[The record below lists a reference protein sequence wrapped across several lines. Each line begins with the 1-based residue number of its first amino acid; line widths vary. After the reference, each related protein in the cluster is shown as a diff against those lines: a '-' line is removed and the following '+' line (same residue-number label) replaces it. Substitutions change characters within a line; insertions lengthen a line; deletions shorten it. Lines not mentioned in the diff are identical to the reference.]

1 MLRYALNRLAGLVV
15 VLWAMSVVMFVV
27 IRVIPG
33 NPIAGLVGFGTPR
46 YVIEHIKQQMGL
58 DRPLY
63 IQYID
68 YLRGLVHGDLGISFE
83 SRLPVVSEM
92 GRYFTAS
99 AELVLVSMVLTV
111 PIGILLGIVSAAR
124 WGKASDGAIRFL
136 SLVGAAAPLF
146 WMALVFQLVFFRYLG
161 WLPVDGRIG
170 VNVPPPR
177 SITGLFLA
185 DSLLTLNW
193 EAFRSSLLHILLPA
207 TVLALNSIGV
217 LVRQT
222 RASLLQVLS
231 EDFIRTG
238 RAKGLRE
245 WVVLFRHAMKN
256 AAIPVVTE
264 IGMQFGNVLG
274 ATFLVEIVFSWPGLG
289 LYAVRAI
296 VNLDYPAVM
305 GVAQLFTLI
314 YVLTNFVVDISYPL
328 IDPRISR

>member
-1 MLRYALNRLAGLVV
+1 MLRYALKRLAGLIV
-15 VLWAMSVVMFVV
+15 VLWAMSAVMFVV

-63 IQYID
+63 IQYLD
-68 YLRGLVHGDLGISFE
+68 YLRGLLHGDLGISFE

-99 AELVLVSMVLTV
+99 AELVLVSMILTV
-111 PIGILLGIVSAAR
+111 PLGVLLGIAAAAR
-124 WGKASDGAIRFL
+124 WRTAGDGAIRLL

-146 WMALVFQLVFFRYLG
+146 WMALVFQVIFFRYLG
-161 WLPVDGRIG
+161 WLPVDGRIS

-177 SITGLFLA
+177 SITGFYLF
-185 DSLLTLNW
+185 DSLLTLDW
-193 EAFRSSLLHILLPA
+193 AAFRSSLLHILLPA

-314 YVLTNFVVDISYPL
+314 YVLTNFLVDVSYPL
-328 IDPRISR
+328 IDPRITR

>member
-1 MLRYALNRLAGLVV
+1 MLGYALKRLAGLIV

-46 YVIEHIKQQMGL
+46 YVIEHITQQMGL
-58 DRPLY
+58 NRPLY

-68 YLRGLVHGDLGISFE
+68 YVRGLLHGDLGISFE

-99 AELVLVSMVLTV
+99 AELVLVSMILTV
-111 PIGILLGIVSAAR
+111 PLGMLLGIISAAR
-124 WGKASDGAIRFL
+124 WRTASDGAIRFL
-136 SLVGAAAPLF
+136 SLAGAAAPLF

-177 SITGLFLA
+177 PVTGLFLV

-245 WVVLFRHAMKN
+245 RVVLLRHAMKN

-314 YVLTNFVVDISYPL
+314 YVLTNFLVDISYPL

>member
-1 MLRYALNRLAGLVV
+1 
-15 VLWAMSVVMFVV
+15 
-27 IRVIPG
+27 
-33 NPIAGLVGFGTPR
+33 
-46 YVIEHIKQQMGL
+46 
-58 DRPLY
+58 
-63 IQYID
+63 
-68 YLRGLVHGDLGISFE
+68 
-83 SRLPVVSEM
+83 M

-99 AELVLVSMVLTV
+99 AELVLFSMLLTV
-111 PIGILLGIVSAAR
+111 PLGVALGVLSAAR
-124 WGKASDGAIRFL
+124 WRKPSDGAIRFL
-136 SLVGAAAPLF
+136 SLLGAAAPLF

-170 VNVPPPR
+170 IAVPPPR
-177 SITGLFLA
+177 HITGFFVV
-185 DSLLTLNW
+185 DSLLTLDF
-193 EAFRSSLLHILLPA
+193 AAMRSSLLHLLLPGL
-207 TVLALNSIGV
+207 VLALNSIGV

-256 AAIPVVTE
+256 AAIPVITE
-264 IGMQFGNVLG
+264 VGMQFGNVLG

-314 YVLTNFVVDISYPL
+314 YVVTNFLVDVSYPL

>member
-1 MLRYALNRLAGLVV
+1 MLRYAVKRLAGLFV

-46 YVIEHIKQQMGL
+46 YVIEHIKEQMGL

-63 IQYID
+63 VQYVD

-99 AELVLVSMVLTV
+99 AELVLASMVLTV
-111 PIGILLGIVSAAR
+111 PLGVILGVVSAAR
-124 WGKASDGAIRFL
+124 WRKASDGVIRLL

-161 WLPVDGRIG
+161 WLPVDGRISVG
-170 VNVPPPR
+170 VPPPR
-177 SITGLFLA
+177 SITGFFLV
-185 DSLLTLNW
+185 DSALTLNGD
-193 EAFRSSLLHILLPA
+193 AFRSSLLHILLPA

-305 GVAQLFTLI
+305 GVAQLFTLV
-314 YVLTNFVVDISYPL
+314 YVLTNFLVDISYPL
-328 IDPRISR
+328 LDPRISR